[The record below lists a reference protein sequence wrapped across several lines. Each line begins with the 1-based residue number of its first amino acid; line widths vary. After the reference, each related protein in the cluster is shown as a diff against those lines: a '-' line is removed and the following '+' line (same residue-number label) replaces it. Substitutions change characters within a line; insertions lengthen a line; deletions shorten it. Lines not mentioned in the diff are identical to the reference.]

1 MSVANVSVIA
11 AAARLSP
18 MRGAIRLYERKP
30 GGKSETAPIRKL
42 PRRAYSVRE
51 GSFRPIPGAMRRIRV
66 LSFGVGRHS

>member
-18 MRGAIRLYERKP
+18 MRGAIRLYKRKP

-42 PRRAYSVRE
+42 PHR
-51 GSFRPIPGAMRRIRV
+51 RPIPGAMRRIRV